1 MKNIFSCIKDY
12 KKDTLLTPI
21 FVVAEILMEVLI
33 PYFMASL
40 IDFGIDKGNM
50 EVVYKIGLFLVLSTI
65 FSLTFGALAGVFGAR
80 ASSGFAKN
88 LRHQMYENVQNFS
101 FSNIDKFST
110 ASIITRLTTDVTNVQ
125 NAFQMG
131 IRVAVRSPIMLTF
144 ALLMA
149 FKVNARVSIVFLILI
164 PFLGSSLFFIIS
176 KAHPIF
182 TRVFKT
188 YDKLNTIVQ
197 ENLRGIRL
205 VKSYV
210 REDFEVS
217 KFKNISEVIFKDFSL
232 AEKILAFNA
241 PLIQF
246 SIYSAML
253 LISWFGARLIVAGQM
268 STGELMSLIFYAT
281 QILMSLMM
289 LSMVFVMLTMAKS
302 SAERISEILDEKS
315 DITNPLNPQFQMKDG
330 SIVFKNIN
338 FSYSKKSE
346 KLCLKNIDFKINSGE
361 VIGIIGGT
369 GSGKTSLVQLIPR
382 LYDVTEG
389 EVIVGG
395 VNVKNYDLD
404 TLRNNVSMV
413 LQKNTLFSGSLKD
426 NLSWGNPNATEKEM
440 IEACE
445 LAQAHEFIEKFPQK
459 YNTYI
464 EQEGTNLSGGQ
475 KQRVCIA
482 RALLKKP
489 KILILDDSTSAVD
502 TKTDSRIRDG
512 FKKFIPNTTKIIIA
526 QRISSIEDADKII
539 VMDNGEINSIG
550 THDELLKSNPI
561 YKEIY
566 DSQTK
571 GSDINE

>member
-1 MKNIFSCIKDY
+1 MKNIFSCIKNY
-12 KKDTLLTPI
+12 KKDTLLTPV

-50 EVVYKIGLFLVLSTI
+50 EVVYKIGLFLVLSTV

-149 FKVNARVSIVFLILI
+149 FKVNAKVSIVFLILI

-188 YDKLNTIVQ
+188 YDRLNTIVQ

-217 KFKNISEVIFKDFSL
+217 KFKNISEIIFKDFSL

-315 DITNPLNPQFQMKDG
+315 DIINPLNPQFQMKDG

-382 LYDVTEG
+382 LYDVTDG

-512 FKKFIPNTTKIIIA
+512 FKKFIPDTTKIIIA

>member
-1 MKNIFSCIKDY
+1 MKNIFSCIKNY
-12 KKDTLLTPI
+12 KKDTLLTPV

-50 EVVYKIGLFLVLSTI
+50 EVVYKIGLFLVLSTV

-149 FKVNARVSIVFLILI
+149 FKVNAKVSIVFLILI

-188 YDKLNTIVQ
+188 YDRLNTIVQ

-217 KFKNISEVIFKDFSL
+217 KFKNISEIIFKDFSL

-315 DITNPLNPQFQMKDG
+315 DIINPLNPQFQMKDG

-395 VNVKNYDLD
+395 VDVKNYDLD

-512 FKKFIPNTTKIIIA
+512 FKKFIPDTTKIIIA

>member
-1 MKNIFSCIKDY
+1 MKNIFSCIKNY

-50 EVVYKIGLFLVLSTI
+50 KVVYKIGIFLVLSTI

-149 FKVNARVSIVFLILI
+149 FKVNAKVSIVFLILI

-217 KFKNISEVIFKDFSL
+217 KFQNISEVIFKDFSL

-315 DITNPLNPQFQMKDG
+315 DITNPLNPKFQMKDG
-330 SIVFKNIN
+330 SIIFKNIN

-346 KLCLKNIDFKINSGE
+346 KLCLKNIDFKIESGE

-382 LYDVTEG
+382 LYDVAEG

-395 VNVKNYDLD
+395 VTVKNYDLD

-512 FKKFIPNTTKIIIA
+512 FKKFIPDTTKIIIA

-550 THDELLKSNPI
+550 THNELLKSNPI

>member
-1 MKNIFSCIKDY
+1 MKNIFSCIKNY

-50 EVVYKIGLFLVLSTI
+50 EVVYKIGLFLVLSTV

-149 FKVNARVSIVFLILI
+149 FKVNAKVSIVFLILI

-217 KFKNISEVIFKDFSL
+217 KFKNISEIIFKDFSL

-315 DITNPLNPQFQMKDG
+315 DIINPLNPQFQMKDG

-395 VNVKNYDLD
+395 VDVKNYDLD

-512 FKKFIPNTTKIIIA
+512 FKKFIPDTTKIIIA

>member
-1 MKNIFSCIKDY
+1 MKNIFSCIKNY
-12 KKDTLLTPI
+12 KKDTLLTPV

-50 EVVYKIGLFLVLSTI
+50 EVVYKIGLFLVLSTV

-149 FKVNARVSIVFLILI
+149 FKVNAKVSIVFLILI

-188 YDKLNTIVQ
+188 YDRLNTIVQ

-217 KFKNISEVIFKDFSL
+217 KFKNISEIIFKDFSL

-241 PLIQF
+241 LLIQF

-315 DITNPLNPQFQMKDG
+315 DIINPLNPQFQMKDG

-395 VNVKNYDLD
+395 VDVKNYDLD

-512 FKKFIPNTTKIIIA
+512 FKKFIPDTTKIIIA

>member
-21 FVVAEILMEVLI
+21 FVVAEVLMEVLI

-65 FSLTFGALAGVFGAR
+65 FSLTFGALAGMFGAR

-330 SIVFKNIN
+330 SIIFKNIN

-512 FKKFIPNTTKIIIA
+512 FKKFIPDTTKIIIA

>member
-65 FSLTFGALAGVFGAR
+65 FSLTFGALAGMFGAR

-164 PFLGSSLFFIIS
+164 PFFGSSLFFIIS

-382 LYDVTEG
+382 LDDVTEG
-389 EVIVGG
+389 EVIVG
-395 VNVKNYDLD
+395 
-404 TLRNNVSMV
+404 
-413 LQKNTLFSGSLKD
+413 
-426 NLSWGNPNATEKEM
+426 
-440 IEACE
+440 
-445 LAQAHEFIEKFPQK
+445 
-459 YNTYI
+459 
-464 EQEGTNLSGGQ
+464 
-475 KQRVCIA
+475 
-482 RALLKKP
+482 
-489 KILILDDSTSAVD
+489 
-502 TKTDSRIRDG
+502 
-512 FKKFIPNTTKIIIA
+512 
-526 QRISSIEDADKII
+526 
-539 VMDNGEINSIG
+539 
-550 THDELLKSNPI
+550 
-561 YKEIY
+561 
-566 DSQTK
+566 
-571 GSDINE
+571 

>member
-413 LQKNTLFSGSLKD
+413 LQKNILFSGSLKD

>member
-330 SIVFKNIN
+330 SIIFKNIN

-346 KLCLKNIDFKINSGE
+346 KLCLKNIDFKIKSGE

-413 LQKNTLFSGSLKD
+413 LQKNILFSGSLKD

-502 TKTDSRIRDG
+502 TKTDSRIKDG
-512 FKKFIPNTTKIIIA
+512 FKKFIPDTTKIIIA

>member
-21 FVVAEILMEVLI
+21 FVVAEVLMEVLI

-330 SIVFKNIN
+330 SIIFKNIN

-512 FKKFIPNTTKIIIA
+512 FKKFIPDTTKIIIA

>member
-1 MKNIFSCIKDY
+1 MKNIFSCIKNY
-12 KKDTLLTPI
+12 KKDTLLTPV

-50 EVVYKIGLFLVLSTI
+50 EVVYKIGLFLVLSTV

-149 FKVNARVSIVFLILI
+149 FKVNAKVSIVFLILI

-188 YDKLNTIVQ
+188 YDRLNTIVQ

-217 KFKNISEVIFKDFSL
+217 KFKNISEIIFKDFSL

-315 DITNPLNPQFQMKDG
+315 DIINPLNPQFQMKDG
-330 SIVFKNIN
+330 SIIFKNIN

-395 VNVKNYDLD
+395 VDVKNYDLD

-512 FKKFIPNTTKIIIA
+512 FKKFIPDTTKIIIA

>member
-88 LRHQMYENVQNFS
+88 LRHQMYENVQKFS

-502 TKTDSRIRDG
+502 TKTDSRIKDG
-512 FKKFIPNTTKIIIA
+512 FKKFIPDTTKIIIA

>member
-1 MKNIFSCIKDY
+1 
-12 KKDTLLTPI
+12 
-21 FVVAEILMEVLI
+21 
-33 PYFMASL
+33 
-40 IDFGIDKGNM
+40 
-50 EVVYKIGLFLVLSTI
+50 
-65 FSLTFGALAGVFGAR
+65 
-80 ASSGFAKN
+80 
-88 LRHQMYENVQNFS
+88 
-101 FSNIDKFST
+101 
-110 ASIITRLTTDVTNVQ
+110 
-125 NAFQMG
+125 
-131 IRVAVRSPIMLTF
+131 
-144 ALLMA
+144 
-149 FKVNARVSIVFLILI
+149 
-164 PFLGSSLFFIIS
+164 
-176 KAHPIF
+176 
-182 TRVFKT
+182 
-188 YDKLNTIVQ
+188 
-197 ENLRGIRL
+197 
-205 VKSYV
+205 
-210 REDFEVS
+210 
-217 KFKNISEVIFKDFSL
+217 
-232 AEKILAFNA
+232 
-241 PLIQF
+241 
-246 SIYSAML
+246 
-253 LISWFGARLIVAGQM
+253 
-268 STGELMSLIFYAT
+268 
-281 QILMSLMM
+281 
-289 LSMVFVMLTMAKS
+289 MLTMAKS

-315 DITNPLNPQFQMKDG
+315 DIINPLNPQFQMKDG

-395 VNVKNYDLD
+395 VDVKNYDLD

-512 FKKFIPNTTKIIIA
+512 FKKFIPDTTKIIIA

>member
-65 FSLTFGALAGVFGAR
+65 FSLTFGALAGMFGAR

-315 DITNPLNPQFQMKDG
+315 DITSPLNPQFQMKDG
-330 SIVFKNIN
+330 SIIFKNIN